1 MSTWGP
7 RAGTSHGG
15 LEPPW
20 GSCCLDF
27 EGKEPTV
34 TASSSCHRLLW
45 GVLVLPRSQEAERKE
60 PLLPWQPAPST
71 GKLLPVLVEAPPGPA
86 LVLLLGLDGVSG
98 TSHCYLLGEEAWASG
113 SAKWDLG
120 WHYDEPFC
128 CFKPETPNRPCKS
141 FYITLG
147 QTLVLSCQNRS
158 SCGWEGC
165 VC

>member
-1 MSTWGP
+1 MASLKCLWFDLIFLQMSTWGP

-45 GVLVLPRSQEAERKE
+45 GVLVLPWSQEAERKE

-71 GKLLPVLVEAPPGPA
+71 GKLLPVLVEAPPGLHWFCCWAWMGFLGPA
-86 LVLLLGLDGVSG
+86 TVICWERKPGLVAQQSGIWVGIMMNPFAALNQRLLTGPANLFTSLLGRLWS
-98 TSHCYLLGEEAWASG
+98 
-113 SAKWDLG
+113 
-120 WHYDEPFC
+120 
-128 CFKPETPNRPCKS
+128 
-141 FYITLG
+141 
-147 QTLVLSCQNRS
+147 
-158 SCGWEGC
+158 
-165 VC
+165 